1 MFQVLEHLC
10 QDLCFPEIGTVGFVD
25 QVAREMIRTD
35 KEGFAMM
42 LSDYHEHV
50 AQLRVLSE
58 KEQIR
63 CTVNSEK
70 LIEAVNSSK
79 IHSPERK

>member
-1 MFQVLEHLC
+1 
-10 QDLCFPEIGTVGFVD
+10 
-25 QVAREMIRTD
+25 
-35 KEGFAMM
+35 MM
-42 LSDYHEHV
+42 LSDDHEHV